1 MNTSEPKRRRV
12 REWGDAI
19 EQCAVVRRGGRE
31 EKKAVVVG
39 SSVAAADAAWDNNMV
54 ARRPLDTLGRSSPHE
69 LLQAERE
76 RLLLEEG
83 VRQT

>member
-1 MNTSEPKRRRV
+1 MAKRRRV

-31 EKKAVVVG
+31 EKKAVIVG

-54 ARRPLDTLGRSSPHE
+54 ARRPLDTLVRSAQHE
-69 LLQAERE
+69 LQAQRE
-76 RLLLEEG
+76 RLLREEG
-83 VRQT
+83 ARRT